1 MLVVPDSARLACWL
15 NAWLCGRQPAD
26 DVIAAITTGGPAEF
40 IWVDEA
46 VLTPAL
52 LLLELRRWGADRVSV
67 ALPVPGNLVGLAGP
81 AEFNADALESGQ
93 AVVLHGAGVGFVP
106 VTTSTSTRWLGAV
119 AHAPS
124 YLPDLAEADRELRV
138 CLRDVAD
145 SLAAL
150 EVAAWRPDI
159 GDALMNSRLPTPSTS
174 SLPFGSARAAAVAH
188 SALRALSISD
198 LASNDEGGALTAAA
212 AAGRRSLLRLL
223 DRAARAALATACSSI
238 ATHETRPDE

>member
-1 MLVVPDSARLACWL
+1 MLVVPQAARLACWL
-15 NAWLCGRQPAD
+15 NAWLSDRQPAD
-26 DVIAAITTGGPAEF
+26 DVIAAITTGGPTEF
-40 IWVDEA
+40 ISVDEA
-46 VLTPAL
+46 VLSPAL

-67 ALPVPGNLVGLAGP
+67 ALPVPGHLVGLAGP

-106 VTTSTSTRWLGAV
+106 VTTATSTRWLGAV
-119 AHAPS
+119 AREPS
-124 YLPDLAEADRELRV
+124 YLPDLAEADRDLRA

-145 SLAAL
+145 IIAQLD
-150 EVAAWRPDI
+150 VAAWNPDI
-159 GDALMNSRLPTPSTS
+159 GDALLNSRLPTPSTS

-212 AAGRRSLLRLL
+212 AEGRRTALRLL
-223 DRAARAALATACSSI
+223 DGAARSALAAACSSI
-238 ATHETRPDE
+238 GNDESPPDE